1 LRDNYNGPVLAS
13 KPFFDQVI
21 LFVINF
27 ESFLLMGKLLPNFH
41 KQKFHPN
48 CLHFCCPLLR
58 KVAHQMIRASCF
70 SQNQYKK
77 KWQHRIAPHSK
88 GRRTSP
94 KPTGTKER
102 NTKVVSPLQ
111 ELVDE
116 VDYDV
121 HYTG

>member
-1 LRDNYNGPVLAS
+1 MRDNYNGPVLAS

-58 KVAHQMIRASCF
+58 KVAHFRTCCF
-70 SQNQYKK
+70 SQAQLKNGS
-77 KWQHRIAPHSK
+77 IAWLLIAKVEGHLQS
-88 GRRTSP
+88 
-94 KPTGTKER
+94 PTGTKER

-111 ELVDE
+111 ESVDE